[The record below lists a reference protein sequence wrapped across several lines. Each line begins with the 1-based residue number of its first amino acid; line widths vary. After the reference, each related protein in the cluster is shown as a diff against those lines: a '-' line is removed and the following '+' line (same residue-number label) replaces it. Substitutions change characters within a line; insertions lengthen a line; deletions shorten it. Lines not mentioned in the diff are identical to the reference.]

1 MIESYQRD
9 LGPGR
14 TFEIDL
20 EPEKSSML
28 DGINELIYLAAVTKG
43 EHQLATILVNALE
56 KGVAA
61 KPDKLLRYAAF
72 VSKDVKKPYDQAI
85 HVDLAAVVKSA
96 IAAVDEPEPQQQ
108 KSRPLMAARRKIRAK
123 KIRNRRRR
131 MARTRR
137 NRQPP
142 LTRRT
147 KKRARRSEVFTAES
161 RTVTCRKPPLTRGV

>member
-20 EPEKSSML
+20 DPEKSSML
-28 DGINELIYLAAVTKG
+28 DGINELVYLAAVTKG

-96 IAAVDEPEPQQQ
+96 IAAVEPEPAAEEQAADGGKKEK
-108 KSRPLMAARRKIRAK
+108 KSKKYSKQEKKDGKDKAKQAAATDK
-123 KIRNRRRR
+123 KD
-131 MARTRR
+131 
-137 NRQPP
+137 
-142 LTRRT
+142 
-147 KKRARRSEVFTAES
+147 KK
-161 RTVTCRKPPLTRGV
+161 KGPKK

>member
-28 DGINELIYLAAVTKG
+28 DGINELVYLAAVTKG

-96 IAAVDEPEPQQQ
+96 IAAVDEPEPAAEEQAADGGKKEK
-108 KSRPLMAARRKIRAK
+108 KSNKYSKQEKKDGKDKAKQAAATDK
-123 KIRNRRRR
+123 KD
-131 MARTRR
+131 
-137 NRQPP
+137 
-142 LTRRT
+142 
-147 KKRARRSEVFTAES
+147 KK
-161 RTVTCRKPPLTRGV
+161 KGPKK